1 MENQLVSAFLVSS
14 NRIEINYI
22 SDQIDDVSFHL
33 YCDDIEVKLKKEKI
47 NSTNQ
52 IHSISYL
59 VDRLLELGHIYRVKT
74 SEEEDI
80 LLRTDKYVTSAE
92 FDELYYYDGEL
103 GINYSKEETSFKLWS
118 PLSEKTFLK
127 LEKGENNFVLLPMKR
142 KEKGVFYIN
151 VKGDLF
157 NKKYKFV
164 IYINNIPKEINDPYG
179 KAVNDNSIYSVVID
193 IKDIINLGTV
203 KPENE
208 IANPISS
215 IIYELHI
222 RDFTEGDKNISN
234 RGTYLAL
241 LEKVD
246 YLKKLGITH
255 VQLLPVID
263 FDAVD
268 DYDKSTYNWGYN
280 PISFFALEGSYSQYP
295 EDALARLVE
304 FKTLVNELHKNNIR
318 VVMDVVYNHLYD
330 YLTTDFQKNVPYYYF
345 RRSGKKMANASGC
358 GNDVASE
365 RKMVRRIIC
374 DSIRYF
380 LEVFDVDGFR
390 FDLMGLIDIDTSK
403 EIVKIRNEVKK
414 DALLYGEGWNMGV
427 ELKAEQKTSS
437 DNSHLIPE
445 MGFFNDRFRDI
456 IKGSTFDHNSP
467 GYILGNK
474 NNYFEIDDVI
484 FGSMLSRRY
493 DSFNQSINYLECH
506 DNQTLFDKVS
516 YFDESLETN
525 LKRVILGN
533 IITIF
538 SLGVPFIHMG
548 QEIGQ
553 SKQLL
558 DNTYNVP
565 KINNMDWKLV
575 AERESMIKVISDA
588 IKIRRSLNFTN
599 IKSINDLEG
608 NTTLEHLDS
617 GLLIFRTTNKYI
629 SVAEKET
636 IIIINPLETNISI
649 DLEDDYT
656 IYFTSS
662 AGIVHSDKEQLL
674 VRNIL
679 ISGFNVVVLFK

>member
-1 MENQLVSAFLVSS
+1 MENQLISAFLVSS
-14 NRIEINYI
+14 NKIEINYV
-22 SDQIDDVSFHL
+22 SEQIDDVVFRL
-33 YCDDIEVKLKKEKI
+33 FCDDIEIKLKKEKI
-47 NSTNQ
+47 TSTNQ
-52 IHSISYL
+52 IHVIFYE
-59 VDRLLELGHIYRVKT
+59 VDHPLELGHIYKIKT
-74 SEEEDI
+74 SEEEDA
-80 LLRTDKYVTSAE
+80 LLRTDRYVSSEE
-92 FDELYYYDGEL
+92 FDELYSYDGEL
-103 GINYSKEETSFKLWS
+103 GIKYSKEETSFKLWS
-118 PLSEKTFLK
+118 PLSEKVFLK

-179 KAVNDNSIYSVVID
+179 KAVNDNSVYSVVID

-203 KPENE
+203 KPANE
-208 IANPISS
+208 ILSPTNAV
-215 IIYELHI
+215 IYELHI
-222 RDFTEGDKNISN
+222 RDFTEGDKYISN

-241 LEKVD
+241 LEKID
-246 YLKKLGITH
+246 YLKRLGVTH

-304 FKTLVNELHKNNIR
+304 FKTLINEFHKNNIR

-390 FDLMGLIDIDTSK
+390 FDLLGLIDIDTSK
-403 EIVKIRNEVKK
+403 EIVNIRNEVKK

-437 DNSHLIPE
+437 DNSHFIPE

-456 IKGSTFDHNSP
+456 IKGSTFDHGSP

-493 DSFNQSINYLECH
+493 ASFNQSINYIECH

-525 LKRVILGN
+525 LKRVKLGN
-533 IITIF
+533 LITIF

-575 AERESMIKVISDA
+575 EEREDMVKVISDA
-588 IKIRRSLNFTN
+588 IELRKGLKFEN
-599 IKSINDLEG
+599 ISSIEDLDG
-608 NTTLEHLDS
+608 NTSIEHLES
-617 GLLIFRTTNKYI
+617 GLLVFKTTNPNICVCKN
-629 SVAEKET
+629 ET
-636 IIIINPLETNISI
+636 TIIINPLETNISL
-649 DLEDDYT
+649 DLNDDYAV
-656 IYFTSS
+656 YFTSS
-662 AGIVHSDKEQLL
+662 AGTFRSPKEQL
-674 VRNIL
+674 VRNI
-679 ISGFNVVVLFK
+679 IVSGLNLVVLVK